1 MNTPVGTYELSGG
14 ATLRVF
20 ADSGD
25 SDGYGLEITD
35 RERTVRYDGGHS
47 AREVQ
52 AFLGLFT

>member
-1 MNTPVGTYELSGG
+1 MTSPVGTYELRGG

-20 ADSGD
+20 ADHGD
-25 SDGYGLEITD
+25 SEGYGLEITRD
-35 RERTVRYDGGHS
+35 GRTVRYDGGHS